1 MPWPWAS
8 LPKGGH
14 QPRVRTPALPKRRI
28 ADSIMYMEQ
37 WDIEDKLQKKI
48 DRIRKF
54 RIALSLIL
62 AVFGSVLLVSV
73 LLPYI
78 RSTRQVDEFAQA
90 QESLMSPIPDSQKR
104 IINNQLAYYDPSRSY
119 WENLNEEAAGAYTE
133 STKYFDAKT
142 QSYKDIVVNQQYDK
156 LMKLSIPAV
165 GINNI
170 RLQPNVQSDNEK
182 VYDAVL
188 KLGLAHFKGTPIPGD
203 GGNSFIYGH
212 SALDSFFSR
221 HKDNPETIFSKLPDV
236 NIGDKI
242 LIVRDGETLQYTVKQ
257 KKIIEATD
265 FSVLKPSNNKES
277 VTLMTCWPLGVGTK
291 RLIVVGERNG

>member
-1 MPWPWAS
+1 
-8 LPKGGH
+8 
-14 QPRVRTPALPKRRI
+14 
-28 ADSIMYMEQ
+28 MEQ